1 MASVNILCLFALL
14 ACVTAYPYNVHR
26 RSVPQKTV
34 MFGGYYGHPL
44 SRRSY
49 VPPTMAMFAAGGG
62 GDAVVTNSFIGD
74 QYGAPTQDEQASA
87 AQEDYPIQA
96 NQQDDSFAVPE
107 QTPIETPQE
116 QPADEQEIPVT
127 QQPFQPQEPVTE
139 EEPAAEDEEEAIV
152 PTTVKPK
159 TLRRKQKPKTVIVQ
173 DEEDDDDDQI
183 AWPFGGRGYNAFFPI
198 SFGVIR
204 SGGRQSQDEDGSYP
218 AGSATAIANAFST
231 GKGGV
236 ASSHATAFG
245 DPAASQYFLRKNLK
259 KNKNLDNRH

>member
-14 ACVTAYPYNVHR
+14 ACATAYPYNVYR
-26 RSVPQKTV
+26 RSAPQKAV

-49 VPPTMAMFAAGGG
+49 VPPTMTMFAAGGS
-62 GDAVVTNSFIGD
+62 GDAVATNSFIGG
-74 QYGAPTQDEQASA
+74 QYGAPTQDEYASA

-116 QPADEQEIPVT
+116 QSADEQQIPVT
-127 QQPFQPQEPVTE
+127 QQPLQPFQPQEPVAE
-139 EEPAAEDEEEAIV
+139 EEPAAEDEEEAIA

-159 TLRRKQKPKTVIVQ
+159 KTVRRKQKPKTVIVQ
-173 DEEDDDDDQI
+173 EDEEDDDDEQV

-198 SFGVIR
+198 SFGLTR
-204 SGGRQSQDEDGSYP
+204 SGGRQSLDEDGSYP
-218 AGSATAIANAFST
+218 AGSATAIANSFST
-231 GKGGV
+231 GKGGSS
-236 ASSHATAFG
+236 SSHATAFG
-245 DPAASQYFLRKNLK
+245 DPRLPYRSYYSRRNRK
-259 KNKNLDNRH
+259 H